1 MSERLLETFLN
12 FRFLYDKIQQCWT
25 IRDNGV
31 VLKSTIVHRRPERL
45 NVIGCWHD
53 VTLLET
59 GLIKNVAFI
68 RFLVGGGTFYR
79 EC

>member
-25 IRDNGV
+25 VRDNGV

-59 GLIKNVAFI
+59 GLIKM
-68 RFLVGGGTFYR
+68 LLLSDS
-79 EC
+79 